1 MKENINQK
9 FDFENFDYNSCYSK
23 IEEEVSR
30 NINIMICGGT
40 GVGKSSLI
48 NSFFRLNIEDEAAVG
63 NLGEPQTSKIKDYH
77 AGNLTLFDTVGYE
90 ISGSASA
97 KDSVFYKNIIDFID
111 ERIKQGPSDLKNH
124 IHEVWY
130 CVNNRFMDLDKTIIA
145 DIQKRKIPVCV
156 IITKVDNLDETE
168 LTQIKDAVRKNTI
181 EVDTFTYSIMEDID
195 DKYVQKSEIDT
206 WAHNNLDDY
215 LKSSFIPSLKME
227 QGRMA
232 EMIIKHKI
240 PKYASTAAAAVAG
253 MSFVNVPFS
262 DSIPLMTIQ
271 FTMATDIIKCYGIDN
286 DIKNVLTNVVGAN
299 FVSYIGKTLASQLFS
314 VIPFIGAGAKATVNV
329 SVAATITATLGVAI
343 TKICEQYVKACY
355 DNGGSDD
362 LTITK
367 FTDFF
372 TAENLKMI
380 MKGLDADK
388 ENNGIM
394 DIVKAAIKSVAGKV
408 LPAKSNKGEKK

>member
-1 MKENINQK
+1 MKENINKK
-9 FDFENFDYNSCYSK
+9 FDFENFDYYSCYK
-23 IEEEVSR
+23 EVEAEVSR

-40 GVGKSSLI
+40 GIGKSSLI
-48 NSFFRLNIEDEAAVG
+48 NSFFRLDDKDAAAVG
-63 NLGEPQTSKIKDYH
+63 NSGAPQTSKIKDYH

-90 ISGSASA
+90 VSGTASA
-97 KDSVFYKNIIDFID
+97 NDSVFYKNIIDFID
-111 ERIKQGPSDLKNH
+111 ERIKQAPSDIKNH

-130 CVNNRFMDLDKTIIA
+130 CVHNRFTDLDKTIIS

-156 IITKVDNLDETE
+156 IITKVDDFDETE
-168 LTQIKDAVRKNTI
+168 LTQIKGAVRENTI
-181 EVDTFTYSIMEDID
+181 GVDTFTYSIMENID
-195 DKYVQKSEIDT
+195 EKYVQKSEIDA

-240 PKYASTAAAAVAG
+240 PKYASTAAATVAG
-253 MSFVNVPFS
+253 MSLINIPFS

-286 DIKNVLTNVVGAN
+286 DIKNVLTNIVGAN
-299 FVSYIGKTLASQLFS
+299 LISYLGKTLATQLFS

-329 SVAATITATLGVAI
+329 SVAATVTATLGVAI

-355 DNGGSDD
+355 ENGGSDD

-372 TAENLKMI
+372 TAENLKTI

-394 DIVKAAIKSVAGKV
+394 DIVKAAVKSVAGKV
-408 LPAKSNKGEKK
+408 IPGKSKNGEKK